1 MKQKE
6 IRKLY
11 HLLLD
16 DIDKNIMKSS
26 EYQKQRKISSEKEDK
41 LMEYI
46 GKDGF
51 KLQEE
56 FMNEYIWL
64 NKIAEEEIF
73 VYTFSLVNKLRDE
86 ALMK

>member
-11 HLLLD
+11 NLLLD

-26 EYQKQRKISSEKEDK
+26 EYQKHWKISSDKEEK

-51 KLQEE
+51 KFQEE
-56 FMNEYIWL
+56 FMNEYIGL
-64 NKIAEEEIF
+64 NKIA
-73 VYTFSLVNKLRDE
+73 
-86 ALMK
+86 

>member
-11 HLLLD
+11 HSLLE
-16 DIDKNIMKSS
+16 DIDKNIMKSA
-26 EYQKQRKISSEKEDK
+26 EYQKQRKISSDKEDK

-51 KLQEE
+51 KKQEE
-56 FMNEYIWL
+56 LMDEYIWL
-64 NKIAEEEIF
+64 NKIAEVEIF
-73 VYTFSLVNKLRDE
+73 VYTFSLANRLRDE
-86 ALMK
+86 ALI